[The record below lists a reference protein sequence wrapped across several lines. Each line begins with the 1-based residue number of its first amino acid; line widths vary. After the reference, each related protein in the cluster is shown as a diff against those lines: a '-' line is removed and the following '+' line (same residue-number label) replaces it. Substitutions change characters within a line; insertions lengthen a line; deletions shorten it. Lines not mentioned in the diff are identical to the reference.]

1 MLRKPSASVIFFHGS
16 GDTGAGIM
24 DWVRS
29 LIGRD
34 LDGSHIRYVY
44 PTAPLQKYTPFGGE
58 ESTVWFDRK
67 NVDIAA
73 DEDRESMS
81 KSYDIARRLV
91 QKQMND
97 GIPEHRIIVGG
108 FSMGGALALHTGYHL
123 NTNLAGVFAHS
134 AFLNRKSVVYK
145 SLQQETNANLPELCM
160 FHGND
165 DNVVEFAWGKET
177 FNNLTELGVSGSF
190 TELPNTVHEL
200 QKSSLI
206 DIEQWI
212 LQKLP

>member
-67 NVDIAA
+67 DVDIAA
-73 DEDRESMS
+73 IEDRESMS
-81 KSYDIARRLV
+81 RSYDIARRLI
-91 QKQMND
+91 QKQVND
-97 GIPEHRIIVGG
+97 GIPLHRIIVGG
-108 FSMGGALALHTGYHL
+108 YSMGGALALHTGYHV

-134 AFLNRKSVVYK
+134 SFLNRNSVVYK
-145 SLQQETNANLPELCM
+145 SLQEISNGNHPELCM
-160 FHGND
+160 FQGSD
-165 DNVVEFAWGKET
+165 DEVVEFDWGFET
-177 FNNLTELGVSGSF
+177 FNTLIKLGVSGSF
-190 TELPNTVHEL
+190 TVLHDTTHEL
-200 QKSSLI
+200 QKSSLL